1 VRPPLL
7 LPHLFCVA
15 VAFIQHHKL
24 PALPHA
30 LHCGGVVL
38 PIRTVQRMYCCPHS
52 PGGGRLAGE
61 GGLGLGSSDLGCY
74 GGGEVAGEVEGGGG
88 DDLDLL

>member
-1 VRPPLL
+1 
-7 LPHLFCVA
+7 
-15 VAFIQHHKL
+15 
-24 PALPHA
+24 
-30 LHCGGVVL
+30 
-38 PIRTVQRMYCCPHS
+38 
-52 PGGGRLAGE
+52 LAGE